1 MCAAARV
8 QSTRS
13 RSCDWGGGGAVG
25 RSGGEM
31 NTETHLR

>member
-8 QSTRS
+8 HRVLGAGLVM
-13 RSCDWGGGGAVG
+13 GGRAVVG
-25 RSGGEM
+25 SGGEM